1 MNTKELL
8 KSIGTR
14 TNGDLYFG
22 VVGPVR
28 SGKSTF
34 IKKFME
40 IAVIPNI
47 SDEGDKKRAVDEL
60 PQSGVGKTITTTEP
74 KFVPNNSVMINV
86 EDSLNINVRLVDCV
100 GYVID
105 DAKGYKDEDGVRMV
119 KTPWFEDAIPFDEAA
134 RIGTQKVISD
144 HSTIGIVVTT
154 DGSIADIDRANYVEA
169 ENEIINE
176 LNFLRKVLD
185 IYMSQT
191 LVFKNK
197 KILCTGEELID
208 LIKTITNAENANIE
222 LETSVLD
229 SSCGCINTSE
239 IPILDVDKIWILSN
253 NERKIFKYSYPQ
265 AISLFERCNIS
276 LKYIKC

>member
-1 MNTKELL
+1 MTHITKGIETL
-8 KSIGTR
+8 KIL
-14 TNGDLYFG
+14 D
-22 VVGPVR
+22 P
-28 SGKSTF
+28 KSNLT
-34 IKKFME
+34 
-40 IAVIPNI
+40 
-47 SDEGDKKRAVDEL
+47 S
-60 PQSGVGKTITTTEP
+60 TIQ
-74 KFVPNNSVMINV
+74 N
-86 EDSLNINVRLVDCV
+86 NININTEQIKPNENIEQDNP
-100 GYVID
+100 Y
-105 DAKGYKDEDGVRMV
+105 
-119 KTPWFEDAIPFDEAA
+119 
-134 RIGTQKVISD
+134 
-144 HSTIGIVVTT
+144 STNNLNEQLNHIQ
-154 DGSIADIDRANYVEA
+154 DIKYNSS
-169 ENEIINE
+169 NEIINE

-208 LIKTITNAENANIE
+208 LIKTITNAENIE